1 MQFPLWH
8 EVGIIVVKNTTVVG
22 EKEERIQRNKS
33 DMLVLK
39 KVNSGY
45 FNNACFEHRARYKW
59 YKMIWVKGKNS
70 IRSVFSDHLLLFS
83 VPANVLYCTLLW
95 NVIHW
100 KSLSAVFILF
110 YFFAMCFNRGP
121 GSQYCKR
128 FYSLYL
134 WSFIFP
140 SKVTVRWFCHCC
152 MHYIV

>member
-8 EVGIIVVKNTTVVG
+8 EVGIIVVNNTTVVG

-33 DMLVLK
+33 DMLVSK

-59 YKMIWVKGKNS
+59 YKMIWVKKKNF

-95 NVIHW
+95 TKYIESHFQLCLFYLFFLQHVLIKFRN
-100 KSLSAVFILF
+100 LSIVSIFILF
-110 YFFAMCFNRGP
+110 TYRVLFFHL
-121 GSQYCKR
+121 K
-128 FYSLYL
+128 
-134 WSFIFP
+134 W
-140 SKVTVRWFCHCC
+140 V
-152 MHYIV
+152 

>member
-8 EVGIIVVKNTTVVG
+8 EVGIIVVNNTTVVG
-22 EKEERIQRNKS
+22 EKEERIQKNKS
-33 DMLVLK
+33 DMLVSK

-45 FNNACFEHRARYKW
+45 FNNACFKHWARYKW
-59 YKMIWVKGKNS
+59 YKMIWVNKKNF

-110 YFFAMCFNRGP
+110 YFIFL
-121 GSQYCKR
+121 QYVLIKVR
-128 FYSLYL
+128 NLNIVS
-134 WSFIFP
+134 SFILF
-140 SKVTVRWFCHCC
+140 T
-152 MHYIV
+152 